1 MNRVD
6 IQNIDLNDSFFH
18 FTLKDNLN
26 SIEENGLLSQIGD
39 ASELVGD
46 KPRVYL
52 SKGAKGILGIKNSF
66 IYKFKGLRI
75 CDIPE
80 GYKKYFSKMNDRYS
94 KVYTEVLE
102 IISHFP
108 EEEYSKIPSEKIK
121 FYEDNKDENY
131 DYKINP
137 EIDLQK
143 QSISVEAEALLVILF
158 RDYFATEKQKEILNN
173 LLKQNQEKSDRAKY
187 EKYNPDNIF
196 KNRKNSS
203 DVQKIV
209 SNKELLPTTI
219 KEENGI

>member
-1 MNRVD
+1 
-6 IQNIDLNDSFFH
+6 
-18 FTLKDNLN
+18 
-26 SIEENGLLSQIGD
+26 
-39 ASELVGD
+39 
-46 KPRVYL
+46 
-52 SKGAKGILGIKNSF
+52 
-66 IYKFKGLRI
+66 
-75 CDIPE
+75 
-80 GYKKYFSKMNDRYS
+80 MNDRYS
-94 KVYTEVLE
+94 KAYTEVLE

-108 EEEYSKIPSEKIK
+108 EEEYSKIPIEKIK

-137 EIDLQK
+137 EIDLQE

-196 KNRKNSS
+196 KNRKNSN
-203 DVQKIV
+203 DVEKIV

-219 KEENGI
+219 KEEKWYIKILEFFKSIFKKNY